1 MKNALR
7 ARAERI
13 RLLLEEIGSTLQEME
28 TEIMVAWRDSKP
40 DDADTREMAYRD
52 WRALQRL
59 QRKLDS
65 ILKADRLE
73 NGDAG

>member
-1 MKNALR
+1 LKNSALQ

-13 RLLLEEIGSTLQEME
+13 RLLMEEIGTALGEME
-28 TEIMVAWRDSKP
+28 AEIMVAWRDSKP

-59 QRKLDS
+59 QRKLEAV
-65 ILKADRLE
+65 LKADRLE
-73 NGDAG
+73 NVNA